1 MDKDWQGDAMSNL
14 LTAFV
19 SVVEMANLFA
29 WIAVAILP
37 VTFFVLLA
45 FVRGEAK

>member
-1 MDKDWQGDAMSNL
+1 MSNL

-29 WIAVAILP
+29 WIATATLL
-37 VTFFVLLA
+37 VTFGLLLT
-45 FVRGEAK
+45 FVRCEAK

>member
-1 MDKDWQGDAMSNL
+1 MNNL

-29 WIAVAILP
+29 WVATGTLLL
-37 VTFFVLLA
+37 TFGVLLA
-45 FVRGEAK
+45 FVRCEAK